1 MPPILSRRVFLVT
14 FAALAAISA
23 ARAAQPATPNVIL
36 IDSGERPI
44 AVGITADTPALA
56 DFAKVAFDAHGRYQ
70 RAVSNAQ
77 FDLRF
82 SAAGTNQVRVEAR
95 QGGALVLN
103 ETATGTSQTNAL
115 LRAADLVVKATSQ
128 LNGFFAS
135 RLAFVAGTG
144 ERQDIYSSDLFF
156 NPGAVVQRHTQDRAA
171 AFGPNWSPDGKR
183 IIYKSNRSGLSWDI
197 RILNFA
203 TMGIEDFF
211 VNKNGGSFGA
221 RFSPDGQRVAMVLS
235 GEGQQEVYVSPAS
248 SPARPERLTRSDTV
262 KSAPCWSPDGARLV
276 FTQTDARV
284 SGTSPQL
291 YLMSAAGGSP
301 QRIVTGFSYA
311 AEPDWSRGDPDKIA
325 FTVQEGRNY
334 QIAVLSLSGKFAPK
348 VVSKKVPHPDAIE
361 PAWLA
366 DGRHLVCTGK
376 AAGVRVLYLLD
387 TESGKATR
395 LSPPSLGECT
405 QASVWGP

>member
-1 MPPILSRRVFLVT
+1 MLPILSRRVFLVT
-14 FAALAAISA
+14 FAALAALSA

-36 IDSGERPI
+36 IDPGERPI
-44 AVGITADTPALA
+44 TVGITADTPALA
-56 DFAKVAFDAHGRYQ
+56 DIAKNAFDAHGRYQ

-82 SAAGTNQVRVEAR
+82 SAAGTNQVRVEVR
-95 QGGALVLN
+95 QSGALVLS
-103 ETATGTSQTNAL
+103 EAATGTSQTNAL
-115 LRAADLVVKATSQ
+115 LRAADLVVKTTSQ

-156 NPGAVVQRHTQDRAA
+156 NSGAVQRHTQDRAA

-197 RILNFA
+197 RVLNFS

-276 FTQTDARV
+276 FTQSV
-284 SGTSPQL
+284 GSSPQL
-291 YLMSAAGGSP
+291 HVMSATGGSP

-348 VVSKKVPHPDAIE
+348 IVSKKVPHSDAIE

-387 TESGKATR
+387 TETGKATR
-395 LSPPSLGECT
+395 LSPASLGECT

>member
-1 MPPILSRRVFLVT
+1 MLSRRVFLFT
-14 FAALAAISA
+14 FAALAVLSA
-23 ARAAQPATPNVIL
+23 ARAAQPAAPNVIL

-44 AVGITADTPALA
+44 TVAITADSPALA
-56 DFAKVAFDAHGRYQ
+56 DLAKVAFGAHGRYQ
-70 RAVSNAQ
+70 LAAAGAQ

-82 SAAGTNQVRVEAR
+82 TAAGANQVRVEAR
-95 QGGALVLN
+95 QAGALRLA
-103 ETATGTSQTNAL
+103 ETAAGTSQTNAL
-115 LRAADLVVKATSQ
+115 LRAADLAVKATSG

-144 ERQDIYSSDLFF
+144 ERQDIHSSDLFF
-156 NPGAVVQRHTQDRAA
+156 NPGTVQRHTQDRAA
-171 AFGPNWSPDGKR
+171 TFGPNWSPDGQR
-183 IIYKSNRSGLSWDI
+183 IIYKSNPTVLSWDI
-197 RILNFA
+197 RVLNLA
-203 TMGIEDFF
+203 AMRIENFF

-235 GEGQQEVYVSPAS
+235 GEGQQEIYMSPAA

-262 KSAPCWSPDGARLV
+262 KSSPCWSPDGTRLV
-276 FTQTDARV
+276 FQQTV
-284 SGTSPQL
+284 GSSPQL
-291 YLMSAAGGSP
+291 HLMPAAGGAP
-301 QRIVTGFSYA
+301 QRLVTGYSYS

-334 QIAVLSLSGKFAPK
+334 QVAVLSLSGKFTPK
-348 VVSKKVPHPDAIE
+348 IVSKKVPHPDAIE

-387 TESGKATR
+387 TETGKATR
-395 LSPPSLGECT
+395 LSPAVLGECT
-405 QASVWGP
+405 QAGVWGP